1 MRAHEATQANKKPS
15 NLSAAGLLTQWRRRE
30 SNPRFPE
37 EGDPSSELVPSGYTP
52 NRAIQRH
59 VDSTGRSSV
68 AVAPLPPLS
77 AEVAEY
83 RRKVPPQA
91 GCRACAG
98 SIKRVLQA
106 CLYHSIGA
114 AVAEVRELRARLA
127 GLPSSAQDS
136 KGGEA

>member
-1 MRAHEATQANKKPS
+1 ME
-15 NLSAAGLLTQWRRRE
+15 AAGIEAASTKG
-30 SNPRFPE
+30 
-37 EGDPSSELVPSGYTP
+37 GDPQEGHSPSETASECGE
-52 NRAIQRH
+52 
-59 VDSTGRSSV
+59 DDEGESTGRSSV
-68 AVAPLPPLS
+68 VRPLS
-77 AEVAEY
+77 PLSVEVAEY
-83 RRKVPPQA
+83 RRKVPPQE

-98 SIKRVLQA
+98 SFKRVRQA